1 MGIQEA
7 WVTEQI
13 EKITPPS
20 EQARAEAKARWM
32 ACAHPLGSLGLL
44 ETVMEDVA
52 ALTGSAK
59 LDIEKK
65 AVLVFCAD
73 HGVVAQGVSQ
83 SESSV
88 TTAIVHGLAAGRT
101 AVCKM
106 AERAGCRVIP
116 VDLGVRDLPPMEGVL
131 SRRVGNGTGDF
142 TLGPAMTREQAALAI
157 RYGMELVEKLEN
169 QGVALL
175 ATGEAGIGNTTASTA
190 MACVW
195 TGLPPEKLTGRGAG
209 LSDEGLRRKIR
220 AIQKALEVN
229 RPEANDPLD
238 VLAKVGG
245 FDIAAM
251 CGAFLGGA
259 LYGLPVLVDGFISS
273 VAALCALRLCPAAEK
288 AVFAS
293 HVSAEPAGRLLL
305 DLLGKKPLLS
315 AGMRLG
321 EGTGAVA
328 VMPLWD
334 MAVAVYRDSYTFSEC
349 GIEAYVPLGEE
360 T

>member
-1 MGIQEA
+1 MGRHET
-7 WVTEQI
+7 WVMEQI
-13 EKITPPS
+13 QKITPPS

-44 ETVMEDVA
+44 ETMVEDMA
-52 ALTGSAK
+52 ALLETPEI
-59 LDIEKK
+59 DIQQKE
-65 AVLVFCAD
+65 VLVFCAD

-83 SESSV
+83 SDSSV

-116 VDLGVRDLPPMEGVL
+116 VDMGVRDLPPTEGVL

-157 RYGMELVEKLEN
+157 RYGMELAEERKN
-169 QGVALL
+169 QGTGLL

-209 LSDEGLRRKIR
+209 LSDEGLRRKIS
-220 AIQKALEVN
+220 AVQKALEVN

-238 VLAKVGG
+238 VLSKVGG

-259 LYGLPVLVDGFISS
+259 RYGVPVLADGFISS

-293 HVSAEPAGRLLL
+293 HVSAEPAGKLMLE
-305 DLLGKKPLLS
+305 LLGKKTLLS

-328 VMPLWD
+328 VMPLLD
-334 MAVAVYRDSYTFSEC
+334 MALSVYRDSYTFAEC
-349 GIEAYVPLGEE
+349 GIEAYQPLGEE
-360 T
+360 I